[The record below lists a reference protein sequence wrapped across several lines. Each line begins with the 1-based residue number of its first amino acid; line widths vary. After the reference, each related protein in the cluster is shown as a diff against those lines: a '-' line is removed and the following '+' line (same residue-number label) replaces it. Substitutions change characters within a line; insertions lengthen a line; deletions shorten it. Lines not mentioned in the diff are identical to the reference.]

1 MCESQQ
7 GIRSN
12 VCQKKRERC
21 QAQVHNIHTLKKMLK
36 KLGKNSQLHR
46 LNVRA
51 SVKGRFGKNTVQT
64 ALSYG
69 HSTEEQGRIVNAFAS
84 AEVDVPQKSFEYKAS
99 FEGKVI
105 RPQINNRWNTKQL
118 LEDEIKMEVEGKIK
132 YGRKDNQKEISI
144 RSTLEKSEEQKQS
157 IKKAPEFQR

>member
-1 MCESQQ
+1 
-7 GIRSN
+7 
-12 VCQKKRERC
+12 
-21 QAQVHNIHTLKKMLK
+21 MLK

-105 RPQINNRWNTKQL
+105 RPQINNRWNTKL
-118 LEDEIKMEVEGKIK
+118 LLQEDLKMELDGQIK
-132 YGRKDNQKEISI
+132 YGRKEHTKEISFK
-144 RSTLEKSEEQKQS
+144 TVLE
-157 IKKAPEFQR
+157 